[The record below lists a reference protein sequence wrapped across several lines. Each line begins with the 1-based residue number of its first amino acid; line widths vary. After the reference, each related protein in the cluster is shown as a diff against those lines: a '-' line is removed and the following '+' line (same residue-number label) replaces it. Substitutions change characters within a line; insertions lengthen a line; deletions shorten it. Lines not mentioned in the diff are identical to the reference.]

1 MRPGCYS
8 ILIVT
13 IHDTTIMS
21 NQKKYCKGGG
31 LSMGI
36 TPYLSSIIVGMILLI
51 IVALIIYSMIQ
62 TKKNGGSSCGGS
74 CGSCPMNGG
83 CHKHKK

>member
-1 MRPGCYS
+1 M
-8 ILIVT
+8 
-13 IHDTTIMS
+13 D
-21 NQKKYCKGGG
+21 
-31 LSMGI
+31 I
-36 TPYLSSIIVGMILLI
+36 TPYLSSIIVGMILLF